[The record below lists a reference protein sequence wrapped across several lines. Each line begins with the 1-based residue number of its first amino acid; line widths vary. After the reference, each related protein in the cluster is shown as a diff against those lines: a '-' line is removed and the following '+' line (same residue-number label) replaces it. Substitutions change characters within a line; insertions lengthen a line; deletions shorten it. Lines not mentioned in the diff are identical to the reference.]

1 MEYRLSKYV
10 NVKEFKEGLALF
22 DSFRGDT
29 HFIPY
34 PQAHLIKLLQ
44 QQTHNSKQLCA
55 TLTAILDDSE
65 EAPTDLV
72 ETFIIDA
79 LAADIIVEV

>member
-1 MEYRLSKYV
+1 ME
-10 NVKEFKEGLALF
+10 EFKEGLALF

-34 PQAHLIKLLQ
+34 PQAHLIKLLGHQ
-44 QQTHNSKQLCA
+44 AHNPQQLCA
-55 TLTAILDDSE
+55 TLTTILDDSE
-65 EAPTDLV
+65 ETLSDLV
-72 ETFIIDA
+72 EIFINDA